1 MVFVV
6 PANFLFTIPITEG
19 TIMHEVLGIPEYL
32 WRPIFAGLFSGIACS
47 ITGVFIVTMH
57 LSFLGICIAHSAF
70 TGALF
75 SLWIG
80 WNPLLGSIL
89 FSLIAS
95 AIVGPLAD
103 RGELSPDT
111 STGIVFSTML
121 GLAFLFLGL
130 IPGSKASALSLFWGN
145 ILTVTRM
152 DIYILS
158 GITTFLLLLFTIFF
172 KEIHAVLCHRQ
183 IAVYVGI
190 PTALIFYLLLITT
203 GLTIAV
209 SLQTVGGLLI
219 YSLLLNPSA
228 SAHQLTYRFKTML
241 ILSIL
246 FGITSCWGGLALSYK
261 YNLPTGATII
271 LISSLIFILSVIFSP
286 KRQVKGEK
294 NV

>member
-1 MVFVV
+1 MK
-6 PANFLFTIPITEG
+6 
-19 TIMHEVLGIPEYL
+19 EVLGIPEFL
-32 WRPIFAGLFSGIACS
+32 WFPLLAGLFSGIACS

-80 WNPLLGSIL
+80 WNPLIGAIV

-130 IPGSKASALSLFWGN
+130 IPESKSTALSLFWGN
-145 ILTVTRM
+145 ILTVTSI
-152 DIYILS
+152 DIYILA
-158 GITTFLLLLFTIFF
+158 GVTAFLLFLFTVFY
-172 KEIHAVLCHRQ
+172 KEIQAVLCHRQ

-190 PTALIFYLLLITT
+190 PTALIFYLLLIAT

-228 SAHQLTYRFKTML
+228 SAHQITYRFKTMIL
-241 ILSIL
+241 LSIL
-246 FGITSCWGGLALSYK
+246 FGVTSCWGGILLSYK

-271 LISSLIFILSVIFSP
+271 LISSCIFIICAILSP
-286 KRQVKGEK
+286 KRKIKGVKH
-294 NV
+294 V

>member
-1 MVFVV
+1 M
-6 PANFLFTIPITEG
+6 NEILW
-19 TIMHEVLGIPEYL
+19 IPEYL
-32 WRPIFAGLFSGIACS
+32 WTPILAGLFSGIACS
-47 ITGVFIVTMH
+47 IVGVFIVTMH
-57 LSFLGICIAHSAF
+57 LSFLGICIAHAAF

-75 SLWIG
+75 SLWVG
-80 WNPLLGSIL
+80 LPPLFGAVL

-145 ILTVTRM
+145 ILTVTKL
-152 DIYILS
+152 DIAILA
-158 GITTFLLLLFTIFF
+158 GIALFLLLFFSIFF

-190 PTALIFYLLLITT
+190 PATLIYYLLLIAT
-203 GLTIAV
+203 GLTISV

-219 YSLLLNPSA
+219 YSLLLNPA
-228 SAHQLTYRFKTML
+228 AAAHQITYHFKTML
-241 ILSIL
+241 VLSVL
-246 FGITSCWGGLALSYK
+246 FGIFSCWTGIAISYK

-271 LISSLIFILSVIFSP
+271 LISSFIFILCTIFSP
-286 KRQVKGEK
+286 KRKIKGTSYA
-294 NV
+294 

>member
-1 MVFVV
+1 
-6 PANFLFTIPITEG
+6 
-19 TIMHEVLGIPEYL
+19 MHEILGIPEYL
-32 WRPIFAGLFSGIACS
+32 WRPILAGFFSGIACS
-47 ITGVFIVTMH
+47 IVGVFIVTMH

-80 WNPLLGSIL
+80 WNPLAGAIL

-145 ILTVTRM
+145 ILTVSRT
-152 DIYILS
+152 DIIILA
-158 GITTFLLLLFTIFF
+158 GIATLLIILFTVFY
-172 KEIHAVLCHRQ
+172 KEIHIVLCHRQ
-183 IAVYVGI
+183 VAIYVGI
-190 PTALIFYLLLITT
+190 PSALIFYLLIIAT

-228 SAHQLTYRFKTML
+228 SAYQLTYRFKYML

-246 FGITSCWGGLALSYK
+246 FGIISCWGGIAISYK
-261 YNLPTGATII
+261 FNLPTGATII
-271 LISSLIFILSVIFSP
+271 LISSFIFILSAILSP
-286 KRQVKGEK
+286 KKQIKRVK

>member
-1 MVFVV
+1 MES
-6 PANFLFTIPITEG
+6 II
-19 TIMHEVLGIPEYL
+19 GIPSYL
-32 WRPIFAGLFSGIACS
+32 IKPLVAGLFCGIACS
-47 ITGVFIVTMH
+47 VSGVFIVTMH

-75 SLWIG
+75 SLWLG
-80 WNPLLGSIL
+80 TNPLFGAIV

-130 IPGSKASALSLFWGN
+130 MPGSKAHALSLFWGS
-145 ILTVTRM
+145 IVTVTTL
-152 DIYILS
+152 DILLLA
-158 GITTFLLLLFTIFF
+158 GVAVFLLLMYFILYY
-172 KEIHAVLCHRQ
+172 EIQAVLCHRQ
-183 IAVYVGI
+183 VALHVGI
-190 PTALIFYLLLITT
+190 PTALIFYILLIAT
-203 GLTIAV
+203 GFTIAV

-228 SAHQLTYRFKTML
+228 SAHQITYRFKYML
-241 ILSIL
+241 VLSIL
-246 FGITSCWGGLALSYK
+246 FGVSSCWLGIFLSY
-261 YNLPTGATII
+261 YFNLPTGATII
-271 LISSLIFILSVIFSP
+271 LISSLIFLVCAVISP
-286 KRQVKGEK
+286 KKTPRGK

>member
-271 LISSLIFILSVIFSP
+271 LISSLIFILSAIFSP